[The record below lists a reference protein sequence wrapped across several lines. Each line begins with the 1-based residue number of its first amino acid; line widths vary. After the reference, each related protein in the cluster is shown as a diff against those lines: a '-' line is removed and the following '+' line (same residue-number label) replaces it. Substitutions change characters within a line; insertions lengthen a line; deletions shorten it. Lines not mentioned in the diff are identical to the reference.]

1 MKVRFLEEAV
11 PLKNC
16 PNALLSMFHKINRM
30 KIQDKRLEDRK
41 LSVIGHGKSLNPLYS
56 TYMTDGR
63 EGKFFYT
70 ETLTVFSFS
79 YAVKDSTNHASALNG
94 VAVLNSGTGHLKS
107 IFNFD
112 EDTDKL
118 PGAENSANL
127 ARKVVRELS
136 RFPEEKILEKFKE
149 YREKYESSIFC

>member
-107 IFNFD
+107 IFNFGVV
-112 EDTDKL
+112 T
-118 PGAENSANL
+118 NL
-127 ARKVVRELS
+127 DGEICFGRKVKKGELNFFRCFS
-136 RFPEEKILEKFKE
+136 HTSFPSFEKTSTSILKVFLLT
-149 YREKYESSIFC
+149 